1 MTEFTQPVRGALPAS
16 KRLRNSNPPRPHF
29 RTAGPLPKCPLTL
42 RQRTLG
48 EEPRYDPA
56 KGQLLSASMLDYFL
70 LLGEARVDDEVSVST
85 VSTS

>member
-1 MTEFTQPVRGALPAS
+1 M
-16 KRLRNSNPPRPHF
+16 
-29 RTAGPLPKCPLTL
+29 
-42 RQRTLG
+42 G